1 MFLPSPLYVMA
12 VKDIADSHT
21 STASDVLAVLICA
34 IAVMLFVEI
43 PLVALFVRAAGVAAG
58 IERFHDWLSRN
69 GWTLAAVLCL
79 IGGIYG
85 IVKGVNRLS

>member
-1 MFLPSPLYVMA
+1 
-12 VKDIADSHT
+12 
-21 STASDVLAVLICA
+21 
-34 IAVMLFVEI
+34 
-43 PLVALFVRAAGVAAG
+43 LVALFVRPAGVAAG